1 MKLSPELN
9 VFLNDLL
16 FETPGGTRYTQDT
29 PILPTVWSAFLRQP
43 RSQQELILSV
53 NRSKS
58 SAKAAKILR
67 EALSDFRRSEAT
79 NCRFKR
85 AGARVSF
92 IPGQIAVKVYFDEL
106 IRIILPLTA
115 WWSKTQ
121 EELQHIK
128 TQYKRRIKNNS
139 SSTHDM
145 DGFFT
150 FSTANPKTLT
160 SDTLTEALML
170 MRREI
175 DFRHVSHVFWNKLAN
190 KSQKNK
196 IEKEYATFLADIPSD
211 LVWLSRICGV
221 IYHGFETGKPLL
233 PSSLD
238 NVRALWAS
246 KDKNSEDIAYEL
258 AGLPLKLY
266 LDFQARNQDD
276 PSILE
281 TQACQLERV
290 SREGL
295 SFSRAYDMRAQIAQT
310 FLRIFEN
317 WSDKFK
323 PSSMIWS
330 ITRNRPVSL
339 AIEDSSLTTKA
350 DAAKLL
356 FNISCSNITWAVID
370 SGIDASH
377 PAFALNTEAH
387 EEEVRR
393 NKPTGSKDK
402 DGRAETISVRDLTKT
417 RVIQTLD
424 FTQLR
429 SILDVDIDGFDDDD
443 PFFDDEMVDEYIDDS
458 LEDVEPPD
466 PIKTEIEKNRF
477 EAKKQLFENIARNL
491 AKKPDHPIIAEGTLK
506 TFKKDELLRLLNTR
520 WPGVGRISDN
530 KSTLY
535 NAVLR
540 QQEEDQNLS
549 FQERCAAVDYVD
561 NLKRRIAAGQDINWR
576 DFQDIIKV
584 KSPTTPTND
593 HGTHVAGILGADWIE
608 DFDNEED
615 LPLSQRSRKMRGICP
630 DIKLIDV
637 RVFNEK
643 GLTDEFELIAAV
655 QYLRWMNEKA
665 GYLKVHGANLSLS
678 LVHEVRRFACG
689 QTPICME
696 CNESVTLGMVMVAA
710 AGNRGFEF
718 SGGEHVTAKD
728 NFKSVSITDPG
739 NAEKVI
745 TVGSTHRKRPHEY
758 GVSYFS
764 SRGPT
769 GDGRLKPDL
778 VAPGEKILGPTP
790 DQRFEKKD
798 GTSMAAPHVSGAA
811 AMLMARHSE
820 LVGKPE
826 RIKQILCD
834 TATDLGRERY
844 FQGHGLLDIL
854 RALQSI

>member
-1 MKLSPELN
+1 MVTPPELN
-9 VFLNDLL
+9 IFLNDLL

-29 PILPTVWSAFLRQP
+29 PILPTVWSAFLTEP

-53 NRSKS
+53 NRSES
-58 SAKAAKILR
+58 SAQAAKALR
-67 EALSDFRRSEAT
+67 DALGAYRRSSAAH
-79 NCRFKR
+79 CGFRR

-115 WWSKTQ
+115 WWSKNQ
-121 EELQHIK
+121 AELE
-128 TQYKRRIKNNS
+128 RIKNNCDRKDVQTFFALPPTEPLEQAIKPL
-139 SSTHDM
+139 TH
-145 DGFFT
+145 
-150 FSTANPKTLT
+150 
-160 SDTLTEALML
+160 ALML

-175 DFRHVSHVFWNKLAN
+175 DFRNVSQVFWDKLKACDAAPSME
-190 KSQKNK
+190 KPY
-196 IEKEYATFLADIPSD
+196 KEYIADIPSD
-211 LVWLSRICGV
+211 LIWLSRICGV
-221 IYHGFETGKPLL
+221 IYSGFETGKPLL
-233 PSSLD
+233 PHSLE
-238 NVRALWAS
+238 NVRGLWAS
-246 KDKNSEDIAYEL
+246 KDEETEELAYNL

-266 LDFQARNQDD
+266 LDFQARNHED

-281 TQACQLERV
+281 TQANQLERLN
-290 SREGL
+290 REGL
-295 SFSRAYDMRAQIAQT
+295 SFSRAYETRAEIAES
-310 FLRIFEN
+310 FLKIFKD
-317 WSDKFK
+317 WPQDYKAR
-323 PSSMIWS
+323 SMIWS

-339 AIEDSSLTTKA
+339 AIEDSTLTTKA

-356 FNISCSNITWAVID
+356 FNISCANITWAVID
-370 SGIDASH
+370 SGIDAAH
-377 PAFALNTEAH
+377 PAFTLNTEEH

-393 NKPTGSKDK
+393 KKPTDKKDS
-402 DGRAETISVRDLTKT
+402 DGRAIEISVQDLTKS
-417 RVIQTLD
+417 RVVQTLD

-429 SILDVDIDGFDDDD
+429 SILDIDIDGFSDED
-443 PFFDDEMVDEYIDDS
+443 PFYDDEMEDEYIDDDAEQDS
-458 LEDVEPPD
+458 RIHSER
-466 PIKTEIEKNRF
+466 TAIEKKRF
-477 EAKKQLFENIARNL
+477 ETKKQLFENIARNL
-491 AKKPDHPIIAEGTLK
+491 ANKPNHRVISENMLK
-506 TFKKDELLRLLNTR
+506 TFQTDELRNLLKTR
-520 WPGVGRISDN
+520 WSIESPKSYN
-530 KSTLY
+530 KDQLLKAIIDQQAKDQSLTFQQ
-535 NAVLR
+535 R
-540 QQEEDQNLS
+540 QN
-549 FQERCAAVDYVD
+549 AVDYVE
-561 NLKRRIAAGQDINWR
+561 NLKRRIASGQDINWR
-576 DFQDIIKV
+576 DFEDILTV
-584 KSPTTPTND
+584 KNPTTPTND
-593 HGTHVAGILGADWIE
+593 HGTHVAGILGADWIQ
-608 DFDNEED
+608 DFENEQEW
-615 LPLSQRSRKMRGICP
+615 PLSKRTRKMRGICP

-655 QYLRWMNEKA
+655 QYLRWMNEQA

-689 QTPICME
+689 QTPICVE
-696 CNESVTLGMVMVAA
+696 CNESVTLGMVIVAA

-718 SGGEHVTAKD
+718 SGGDYVTYND
-728 NFKSVSITDPG
+728 SFKSVSITDPG

-790 DQRFEKKD
+790 DLRSERKD

-826 RIKQILCD
+826 RIKTILCD